1 MVKVTKRFS
10 GFICLS
16 SLWALSLSA
25 VSVSYA
31 NEFYTIIGPDGRPM
45 VLQRKAETRPAAK
58 KEVAPV
64 QKMQAQSATS
74 SALNPAPQKAQLPV
88 SEPASSPAVAV
99 APAVSTVPV
108 IKAQPAGAV
117 KLTESILQK
126 KTDTPVVE
134 EPTVTSVVSATTK
147 PVPSTRSPTVTSAI
161 RQTESREVLNTVQAD
176 QPAHSSS
183 SGFTEME
190 GEQYV
195 NNEYLEHSEF
205 NLEGKKR
212 FYMMPEGVVDSKLG
226 GGATRVQVVEREKG
240 VGQSVLDRLFKKRQ
254 PESVKPMVL
263 SSTYYRIAQADAIS
277 SLGQSCFNNKKIK
290 HAKTLAAQK
299 EVNLWP
305 RAPLTDE
312 FDYEV
317 VKLEGDLRHLQVN
330 SYAAKT
336 RQPTFYWPFAVF
348 LDAQGCVIEGAG
360 GYKSQDTQ
368 STLLQHEQVEG
379 VIQLPAQTR
388 YLLLTPLASAIDME
402 NRQLSN
408 QGQLK
413 IIALD
418 Q

>member
-1 MVKVTKRFS
+1 MVKVTKRLS
-10 GFICLS
+10 GLICLS
-16 SLWALSLSA
+16 SLWALSLGSA
-25 VSVSYA
+25 SVSYA

-45 VLQRKAETRPAAK
+45 VVQRKAETRPAAK
-58 KEVAPV
+58 KEAVPV
-64 QKMQAQSATS
+64 NKTQAQSRAS
-74 SALNPAPQKAQLPV
+74 SALNPAQPQAQIPV
-88 SEPASSPAVAV
+88 SEPVRAPAVAV
-99 APAVSTVPV
+99 VPTVSTVPT
-108 IKAQPAGAV
+108 QPVTTV
-117 KLTESILQK
+117 KLTESIPQK
-126 KTDTPVVE
+126 TPDTAVVEQPVVT
-134 EPTVTSVVSATTK
+134 PVVSATTK
-147 PVPSTRSPTVTSAI
+147 PVSASSSPTITSVI
-161 RQTESREVLNTVQAD
+161 PQTESQKVLKTVQAD
-176 QPAHSSS
+176 QADRTSS

-263 SSTYYRIAQADAIS
+263 SLTYYRIAQADAIS

-299 EVNLWP
+299 DVNLWP

-330 SYAAKT
+330 SYASKT

>member
-1 MVKVTKRFS
+1 MVKVTKRLS
-10 GFICLS
+10 GLICLS
-16 SLWALSLSA
+16 SLWALSLGSA
-25 VSVSYA
+25 SVSYA
-31 NEFYTIIGPDGRPM
+31 NGFYTIIGPDGRPM
-45 VLQRKAETRPAAK
+45 VVQRKAETRPAAK
-58 KEVAPV
+58 KEAVPV
-64 QKMQAQSATS
+64 NKTQAQSRAS
-74 SALNPAPQKAQLPV
+74 SALNPAQPQAQIPV
-88 SEPASSPAVAV
+88 SEPVRAPAVAAV
-99 APAVSTVPV
+99 PAVSTVPT
-108 IKAQPAGAV
+108 QPVTTV
-117 KLTESILQK
+117 KLTESIPQK
-126 KTDTPVVE
+126 TPDTAVVEQPVVT
-134 EPTVTSVVSATTK
+134 PVVSATTK
-147 PVPSTRSPTVTSAI
+147 PVSASSSPTITSVI
-161 RQTESREVLNTVQAD
+161 PQTESQKVLKTVQAD
-176 QPAHSSS
+176 QADRTSS

-290 HAKTLAAQK
+290 HAKTLAVQK
-299 EVNLWP
+299 DVNLWP

-330 SYAAKT
+330 SYASKT

>member
-1 MVKVTKRFS
+1 MVKVTKRIS
-10 GFICLS
+10 GLICLS
-16 SLWALSLSA
+16 SLWALSLGSA
-25 VSVSYA
+25 SVSYA

-45 VLQRKAETRPAAK
+45 VVQRKAETRPAAK
-58 KEVAPV
+58 KEAVPAN
-64 QKMQAQSATS
+64 KTQAQSRAS
-74 SALNPAPQKAQLPV
+74 SALNPAPQQAQIPV
-88 SEPASSPAVAV
+88 SEPVRAPAVAAV
-99 APAVSTVPV
+99 PAVSTVPT
-108 IKAQPAGAV
+108 QPVTTV
-117 KLTESILQK
+117 KLTESIPQK
-126 KTDTPVVE
+126 TPDTAVVEQPVVT
-134 EPTVTSVVSATTK
+134 PVVSATTK
-147 PVPSTRSPTVTSAI
+147 AVPASSSPTITSVI
-161 RQTESREVLNTVQAD
+161 PQTESQEVLNAVQAD
-176 QPAHSSS
+176 QADRTSS

-299 EVNLWP
+299 DVNLWP

-330 SYAAKT
+330 SYASKT

>member
-1 MVKVTKRFS
+1 MVKVIKRLS
-10 GFICLS
+10 GLICQS
-16 SLWALSLSA
+16 SLWALSLGSA
-25 VSVSYA
+25 SVSYA

-45 VLQRKAETRPAAK
+45 VVQRKAETRPAAK
-58 KEVAPV
+58 KEAVPV
-64 QKMQAQSATS
+64 NKTQAQSRAS
-74 SALNPAPQKAQLPV
+74 SALNPAQPQAQIPV
-88 SEPASSPAVAV
+88 SEPVRAPAVAV
-99 APAVSTVPV
+99 VPTVSTVSV
-108 IKAQPAGAV
+108 IPAQPVTTV
-117 KLTESILQK
+117 KLTESIPQK
-126 KTDTPVVE
+126 TPDTAVVEQPVVT
-134 EPTVTSVVSATTK
+134 PVVSATTK
-147 PVPSTRSPTVTSAI
+147 AVPASSSPTITSVI
-161 RQTESREVLNTVQAD
+161 PQTESQKVLKTVQAD
-176 QPAHSSS
+176 QPDRTSS

-195 NNEYLEHSEF
+195 NNEYLEHGEF

-290 HAKTLAAQK
+290 HAKTLAVQK
-299 EVNLWP
+299 DVNLWP

-330 SYAAKT
+330 SYASKT

>member
-1 MVKVTKRFS
+1 MVKVTKRLS
-10 GFICLS
+10 GLICLS
-16 SLWALSLSA
+16 SLWALSLGSA
-25 VSVSYA
+25 SVSYA

-45 VLQRKAETRPAAK
+45 VVQRKAETRPAAK
-58 KEVAPV
+58 KEAVPV
-64 QKMQAQSATS
+64 NKTQAQSRAS
-74 SALNPAPQKAQLPV
+74 SALNPAQPQAQIPV
-88 SEPASSPAVAV
+88 SEPVRAPAVAV
-99 APAVSTVPV
+99 VPTVSTVPT
-108 IKAQPAGAV
+108 QPVTTV
-117 KLTESILQK
+117 KLTESIPQK
-126 KTDTPVVE
+126 TPDTAVVEQPVVT
-134 EPTVTSVVSATTK
+134 PVVSATTK
-147 PVPSTRSPTVTSAI
+147 PVSASSSPTITSVI
-161 RQTESREVLNTVQAD
+161 PQTESQEVLNAVQAD
-176 QPAHSSS
+176 QADRTSS

-299 EVNLWP
+299 DVNLWP

-330 SYAAKT
+330 SYASKT

>member
-1 MVKVTKRFS
+1 M
-10 GFICLS
+10 
-16 SLWALSLSA
+16 
-25 VSVSYA
+25 
-31 NEFYTIIGPDGRPM
+31 N
-45 VLQRKAETRPAAK
+45 PAQ
-58 KEVAPV
+58 P
-64 QKMQAQSATS
+64 QAQI
-74 SALNPAPQKAQLPV
+74 PV
-88 SEPASSPAVAV
+88 SEPVRAPAVAV
-99 APAVSTVPV
+99 VPTVSTVPT
-108 IKAQPAGAV
+108 QPVTTV
-117 KLTESILQK
+117 KLTESIPQK
-126 KTDTPVVE
+126 TPDTAVVEQPVVT
-134 EPTVTSVVSATTK
+134 PVVSATTK
-147 PVPSTRSPTVTSAI
+147 PVSASSSPTITSVI
-161 RQTESREVLNTVQAD
+161 PQTESQEVLKTVQAD
-176 QPAHSSS
+176 QPDRTSS

-205 NLEGKKR
+205 NLKGKKR

-299 EVNLWP
+299 DVNLWP

-330 SYAAKT
+330 SYASKT

>member
-1 MVKVTKRFS
+1 MVKVTKRLS
-10 GFICLS
+10 GLICLS
-16 SLWALSLSA
+16 SLWALSLGSA
-25 VSVSYA
+25 SVSYA

-45 VLQRKAETRPAAK
+45 VVQRKAETRPAAK
-58 KEVAPV
+58 KEAVPV
-64 QKMQAQSATS
+64 NKTQAQSRAS
-74 SALNPAPQKAQLPV
+74 SALNPAQPQAQIPV
-88 SEPASSPAVAV
+88 SEPVRAPAVAV
-99 APAVSTVPV
+99 VPTVSTVPT
-108 IKAQPAGAV
+108 QPVTTV
-117 KLTESILQK
+117 KLTESIPQK
-126 KTDTPVVE
+126 TPDTAVVEQPVVT
-134 EPTVTSVVSATTK
+134 PVVSATTK
-147 PVPSTRSPTVTSAI
+147 PVSASSSPTITFVI
-161 RQTESREVLNTVQAD
+161 PQTESQKVLKTVQAD
-176 QPAHSSS
+176 QPDRTSS

-290 HAKTLAAQK
+290 HAKTLAVQK
-299 EVNLWP
+299 DVNLWP

-330 SYAAKT
+330 SYASKT

>member
-1 MVKVTKRFS
+1 MVKVTKRLS
-10 GFICLS
+10 GLICLS
-16 SLWALSLSA
+16 SLWALSLGSA
-25 VSVSYA
+25 SVSYA

-45 VLQRKAETRPAAK
+45 VVQRKAETRPAAK
-58 KEVAPV
+58 KEAVPV
-64 QKMQAQSATS
+64 NKTQAQSRAS
-74 SALNPAPQKAQLPV
+74 SALNPAQPQAQIPV
-88 SEPASSPAVAV
+88 SEPVRAPAVAV
-99 APAVSTVPV
+99 VPTVSTVPT
-108 IKAQPAGAV
+108 QPVTTV
-117 KLTESILQK
+117 KLTESIPQK
-126 KTDTPVVE
+126 TPDTAVVEQPVVT
-134 EPTVTSVVSATTK
+134 PVVSATTK
-147 PVPSTRSPTVTSAI
+147 PVSTSSSPTITSVI
-161 RQTESREVLNTVQAD
+161 PQTESQKVLKTVQAD
-176 QPAHSSS
+176 QPDRTSS

-290 HAKTLAAQK
+290 HAKTLAVQK
-299 EVNLWP
+299 DVNLWP

-330 SYAAKT
+330 SYASKT

>member
-1 MVKVTKRFS
+1 MVKVTKRLS
-10 GFICLS
+10 GLICLS
-16 SLWALSLSA
+16 SLWALSLGSA
-25 VSVSYA
+25 SVSYA

-45 VLQRKAETRPAAK
+45 VVQRKAETRPAAK
-58 KEVAPV
+58 KEAVPV
-64 QKMQAQSATS
+64 NKTQAQSRAS
-74 SALNPAPQKAQLPV
+74 SALNPAQPQAKIPV
-88 SEPASSPAVAV
+88 SEPVRAPAVAV
-99 APAVSTVPV
+99 VPTVSTVPT
-108 IKAQPAGAV
+108 QPVTTV
-117 KLTESILQK
+117 KLTESIPQK
-126 KTDTPVVE
+126 TPDTAVVEQPVVT
-134 EPTVTSVVSATTK
+134 PVVSATTK
-147 PVPSTRSPTVTSAI
+147 AVSASSSPTITSVI
-161 RQTESREVLNTVQAD
+161 PQTESQKVLKTVQAD
-176 QPAHSSS
+176 QPDRTSS

-290 HAKTLAAQK
+290 HAKTLAVQK
-299 EVNLWP
+299 DVNLWP

-330 SYAAKT
+330 SYASKT

>member
-1 MVKVTKRFS
+1 MVKVTKRLS
-10 GFICLS
+10 GLICLS
-16 SLWALSLSA
+16 SLWALSLGST
-25 VSVSYA
+25 SVSYA

-45 VLQRKAETRPAAK
+45 VVQRKAETRPAAK
-58 KEVAPV
+58 KEAVPV
-64 QKMQAQSATS
+64 NKTQAQSRAS
-74 SALNPAPQKAQLPV
+74 SALNPAQPQAQIPV
-88 SEPASSPAVAV
+88 SEPVRAPAVAV
-99 APAVSTVPV
+99 VPTVSTVPT
-108 IKAQPAGAV
+108 QPVTTV
-117 KLTESILQK
+117 KLTESIPQK
-126 KTDTPVVE
+126 TPDTAVVEQPVVT
-134 EPTVTSVVSATTK
+134 PVVSATTK
-147 PVPSTRSPTVTSAI
+147 PVSASSSPTITSVI
-161 RQTESREVLNTVQAD
+161 PQTKSQKVLKTVQAD
-176 QPAHSSS
+176 QPDRTSS

-290 HAKTLAAQK
+290 HAKTLAVQK
-299 EVNLWP
+299 DVNLWP

-330 SYAAKT
+330 SYASKT

>member
-1 MVKVTKRFS
+1 MVKVTKRLS
-10 GFICLS
+10 GLICLS
-16 SLWALSLSA
+16 SLWALSLGSA
-25 VSVSYA
+25 SVSYA

-45 VLQRKAETRPAAK
+45 VVQRKAETRPAAK
-58 KEVAPV
+58 KEAVPAN
-64 QKMQAQSATS
+64 KTQAQSRAS
-74 SALNPAPQKAQLPV
+74 SALNPAPQQAQIPV
-88 SEPASSPAVAV
+88 SEPVRAPAVAV
-99 APAVSTVPV
+99 VPTVSTVPT
-108 IKAQPAGAV
+108 QPVTTV
-117 KLTESILQK
+117 KLTESIPQK
-126 KTDTPVVE
+126 TPDTAVVEQPVVT
-134 EPTVTSVVSATTK
+134 PVVSATTK
-147 PVPSTRSPTVTSAI
+147 AVPASSSPTITSVI
-161 RQTESREVLNTVQAD
+161 PQTESQEVLNAVQAD
-176 QPAHSSS
+176 QADRTSS

-299 EVNLWP
+299 DVNLWP

-330 SYAAKT
+330 SYASKT

>member
-1 MVKVTKRFS
+1 MVKVTKRLS
-10 GFICLS
+10 GLICLS
-16 SLWALSLSA
+16 SLWALSLGSA
-25 VSVSYA
+25 SVSYA

-45 VLQRKAETRPAAK
+45 VVQRKAETRPAAK
-58 KEVAPV
+58 KEAVPV
-64 QKMQAQSATS
+64 NKTQAQSRAS
-74 SALNPAPQKAQLPV
+74 SALNPAQPQAQIPV
-88 SEPASSPAVAV
+88 SEPVRAPAVAV
-99 APAVSTVPV
+99 VPTVSTVPT
-108 IKAQPAGAV
+108 QPVTTV
-117 KLTESILQK
+117 KLTESIPQK
-126 KTDTPVVE
+126 TPDTAVVEQPVVT
-134 EPTVTSVVSATTK
+134 PVVSATTK
-147 PVPSTRSPTVTSAI
+147 PVSASSSPTITSVI
-161 RQTESREVLNTVQAD
+161 PQTESQEVLKTVQAD
-176 QPAHSSS
+176 QADRTSS

-212 FYMMPEGVVDSKLG
+212 FYVMPEGVVDSKLG

-299 EVNLWP
+299 DVNLWP

-330 SYAAKT
+330 SYASKT

>member
-1 MVKVTKRFS
+1 
-10 GFICLS
+10 
-16 SLWALSLSA
+16 
-25 VSVSYA
+25 
-31 NEFYTIIGPDGRPM
+31 
-45 VLQRKAETRPAAK
+45 
-58 KEVAPV
+58 
-64 QKMQAQSATS
+64 
-74 SALNPAPQKAQLPV
+74 
-88 SEPASSPAVAV
+88 
-99 APAVSTVPV
+99 
-108 IKAQPAGAV
+108 
-117 KLTESILQK
+117 
-126 KTDTPVVE
+126 
-134 EPTVTSVVSATTK
+134 
-147 PVPSTRSPTVTSAI
+147 
-161 RQTESREVLNTVQAD
+161 
-176 QPAHSSS
+176 
-183 SGFTEME
+183 
-190 GEQYV
+190 
-195 NNEYLEHSEF
+195 
-205 NLEGKKR
+205 
-212 FYMMPEGVVDSKLG
+212 
-226 GGATRVQVVEREKG
+226 VVEREKG

-299 EVNLWP
+299 DVNLWP

-330 SYAAKT
+330 SYASKT

>member
-1 MVKVTKRFS
+1 MVKVTKRLS
-10 GFICLS
+10 GLICLS
-16 SLWALSLSA
+16 SLWALSLGSA
-25 VSVSYA
+25 SVSYA

-45 VLQRKAETRPAAK
+45 VVQRKAETRPAAK
-58 KEVAPV
+58 KEAVPV
-64 QKMQAQSATS
+64 NKTQAQSRAS
-74 SALNPAPQKAQLPV
+74 SALNPAQPQAQIPV
-88 SEPASSPAVAV
+88 SEPVRAPAVAIV
-99 APAVSTVPV
+99 PTVSTVPT
-108 IKAQPAGAV
+108 QPVTTV
-117 KLTESILQK
+117 KLTESIPQK
-126 KTDTPVVE
+126 TPDTAVVEQPVVT
-134 EPTVTSVVSATTK
+134 PVVSATTK
-147 PVPSTRSPTVTSAI
+147 PVSASSSPTITSVI
-161 RQTESREVLNTVQAD
+161 PQTESQKVLKTVQAD
-176 QPAHSSS
+176 QPDRTSS

-290 HAKTLAAQK
+290 HAKTLAVQK
-299 EVNLWP
+299 DVNLWP

-330 SYAAKT
+330 SYASKT

>member
-1 MVKVTKRFS
+1 MVKVTKRLS
-10 GFICLS
+10 GLICLS
-16 SLWALSLSA
+16 SLWALSLGSA
-25 VSVSYA
+25 SVSYA

-45 VLQRKAETRPAAK
+45 VVQRKAETRPAAK
-58 KEVAPV
+58 KEAVPV
-64 QKMQAQSATS
+64 NKTQAQSRAS
-74 SALNPAPQKAQLPV
+74 SALNPAQPQAQIPV
-88 SEPASSPAVAV
+88 SEPVRAPAVAV
-99 APAVSTVPV
+99 VPTVSTVPT
-108 IKAQPAGAV
+108 QPVTTV
-117 KLTESILQK
+117 KLTESIPQK
-126 KTDTPVVE
+126 TPDTAVVEQPVVT
-134 EPTVTSVVSATTK
+134 PVVSATTK
-147 PVPSTRSPTVTSAI
+147 PVSASSSPTITSVI
-161 RQTESREVLNTVQAD
+161 PQTESQKVLKTVQAD
-176 QPAHSSS
+176 QPDRTSS

-290 HAKTLAAQK
+290 HAKTLAVQK
-299 EVNLWP
+299 DVNLWP

-330 SYAAKT
+330 SYASKT

-379 VIQLPAQTR
+379 VIQLPAQTH

>member
-1 MVKVTKRFS
+1 MVKVTKRLS
-10 GFICLS
+10 GLICLS
-16 SLWALSLSA
+16 SLWALSLGSA
-25 VSVSYA
+25 SVSYA

-45 VLQRKAETRPAAK
+45 VVQRKAETRPAAK
-58 KEVAPV
+58 KEAVPAN
-64 QKMQAQSATS
+64 KTQAQSRAS
-74 SALNPAPQKAQLPV
+74 SALNPAPQQAQIPV
-88 SEPASSPAVAV
+88 SEPVRAPAVAAV
-99 APAVSTVPV
+99 PAVSTVPT
-108 IKAQPAGAV
+108 QPVTTV
-117 KLTESILQK
+117 KLTESIPQK
-126 KTDTPVVE
+126 TPDTAVVEQPVVT
-134 EPTVTSVVSATTK
+134 PVVSATTK
-147 PVPSTRSPTVTSAI
+147 AVPASSSPTITSVI
-161 RQTESREVLNTVQAD
+161 PQTESQEVLNAVHADQAD
-176 QPAHSSS
+176 RTSS

-299 EVNLWP
+299 DVNLWP

-330 SYAAKT
+330 SYASKT

>member
-1 MVKVTKRFS
+1 MVKVTKRLS
-10 GFICLS
+10 GLICLS
-16 SLWALSLSA
+16 SLWALSLGSA
-25 VSVSYA
+25 SVSYA

-45 VLQRKAETRPAAK
+45 VVQRKAETRPAAK
-58 KEVAPV
+58 KEAVPV
-64 QKMQAQSATS
+64 NKTQAQSRAS
-74 SALNPAPQKAQLPV
+74 SALNPAQPQAQIPV
-88 SEPASSPAVAV
+88 SEPVRAPAVAV
-99 APAVSTVPV
+99 VPTVSTVPT
-108 IKAQPAGAV
+108 QPVPTV
-117 KLTESILQK
+117 KLTESIPQK
-126 KTDTPVVE
+126 TPDTAVVEQPVVTPVVL
-134 EPTVTSVVSATTK
+134 ATTK
-147 PVPSTRSPTVTSAI
+147 PVSASSSPTITSVI
-161 RQTESREVLNTVQAD
+161 PQTESQKVLKTVQAD
-176 QPAHSSS
+176 QPDRTSS

-290 HAKTLAAQK
+290 HAKTLAVQK
-299 EVNLWP
+299 DVNLWP

-330 SYAAKT
+330 SYASKT

>member
-1 MVKVTKRFS
+1 MVKVTKRLS
-10 GFICLS
+10 GLICLS
-16 SLWALSLSA
+16 SLWALSLGSA
-25 VSVSYA
+25 SVSYA

-45 VLQRKAETRPAAK
+45 VVQRKAETRPAAK
-58 KEVAPV
+58 KEAVPV
-64 QKMQAQSATS
+64 NKTQAQSRAS
-74 SALNPAPQKAQLPV
+74 SALNPAQPQAQIPV
-88 SEPASSPAVAV
+88 SEPVRAPAVAIV
-99 APAVSTVPV
+99 PTVSTVPT
-108 IKAQPAGAV
+108 QPLTTV
-117 KLTESILQK
+117 KLTESIPQK
-126 KTDTPVVE
+126 TPDTAVVEQPVVT
-134 EPTVTSVVSATTK
+134 PVVSATTK
-147 PVPSTRSPTVTSAI
+147 PVSASSSPTITSVI
-161 RQTESREVLNTVQAD
+161 PQTESQKVLKTVQAD
-176 QPAHSSS
+176 QPDRTSS

-290 HAKTLAAQK
+290 HAKTLAVQK
-299 EVNLWP
+299 DVNLWP

-330 SYAAKT
+330 SYASKT

>member
-1 MVKVTKRFS
+1 MVKVTKRLS
-10 GFICLS
+10 GLICLS
-16 SLWALSLSA
+16 SLWALSLGSA
-25 VSVSYA
+25 SVSYA

-45 VLQRKAETRPAAK
+45 VVQRKAETRPAAK
-58 KEVAPV
+58 KEAVPAN
-64 QKMQAQSATS
+64 KTQAQSRAS
-74 SALNPAPQKAQLPV
+74 SALNPAPQQAQIPV
-88 SEPASSPAVAV
+88 SEPVRAPAVAAV
-99 APAVSTVPV
+99 PAVSTVPT
-108 IKAQPAGAV
+108 QPVTTV
-117 KLTESILQK
+117 KLTESIPQK
-126 KTDTPVVE
+126 TPDTAVVEQPVVT
-134 EPTVTSVVSATTK
+134 PVVSATTK
-147 PVPSTRSPTVTSAI
+147 AVPASSSPTITSVI
-161 RQTESREVLNTVQAD
+161 PQTESQKVLNAVQAD
-176 QPAHSSS
+176 QADRTSS

-299 EVNLWP
+299 DVNLWP

-330 SYAAKT
+330 SYASKT

>member
-1 MVKVTKRFS
+1 MVKVTKRLS
-10 GFICLS
+10 GLICLS
-16 SLWALSLSA
+16 SLWVLSLGSA
-25 VSVSYA
+25 SVSYA

-45 VLQRKAETRPAAK
+45 VVQRKAETRPAAK
-58 KEVAPV
+58 KEAVPV
-64 QKMQAQSATS
+64 NKTQAQSRAS
-74 SALNPAPQKAQLPV
+74 SALNPAQPQAQIPV
-88 SEPASSPAVAV
+88 SEPVRAPAVAV
-99 APAVSTVPV
+99 VPTVSTVPT
-108 IKAQPAGAV
+108 QPVTTV
-117 KLTESILQK
+117 KLTESIPQK
-126 KTDTPVVE
+126 TPDTAVVEQPVVT
-134 EPTVTSVVSATTK
+134 PVVSATTK
-147 PVPSTRSPTVTSAI
+147 PVSASSSPTITSVI
-161 RQTESREVLNTVQAD
+161 PQTESQKVLKTVQAD
-176 QPAHSSS
+176 QPDRTSS

-290 HAKTLAAQK
+290 HAKTLAVQK
-299 EVNLWP
+299 DVNLWP

-330 SYAAKT
+330 SYASKT

>member
-1 MVKVTKRFS
+1 MVKVTKRLS
-10 GFICLS
+10 GLICLS
-16 SLWALSLSA
+16 SLWALSLGSA
-25 VSVSYA
+25 SVSYA

-45 VLQRKAETRPAAK
+45 VVQRKAETRPAAK
-58 KEVAPV
+58 KEAVPV
-64 QKMQAQSATS
+64 NKTQAQSRAS
-74 SALNPAPQKAQLPV
+74 SALNPAQPQAQIPV
-88 SEPASSPAVAV
+88 SEPVRAPAVAV
-99 APAVSTVPV
+99 VPTVSTVPT
-108 IKAQPAGAV
+108 QPVTTV
-117 KLTESILQK
+117 KLTESIPQK
-126 KTDTPVVE
+126 TPDTAVVEQPVVT
-134 EPTVTSVVSATTK
+134 PVVSATTK
-147 PVPSTRSPTVTSAI
+147 PVSASSSPTITSVI
-161 RQTESREVLNTVQAD
+161 PQTESQEVLKTVQAD
-176 QPAHSSS
+176 QPDRTSS

-290 HAKTLAAQK
+290 HAKTLAVQK
-299 EVNLWP
+299 DVNLWP

-330 SYAAKT
+330 SYASKT

>member
-1 MVKVTKRFS
+1 MVKVTKRLS
-10 GFICLS
+10 GLICLS
-16 SLWALSLSA
+16 SLWALSLGSA
-25 VSVSYA
+25 SVSYA

-45 VLQRKAETRPAAK
+45 VVQRKAETRPAAK
-58 KEVAPV
+58 KEAVPV
-64 QKMQAQSATS
+64 NKTQAQSRAS
-74 SALNPAPQKAQLPV
+74 SALNPAQPQAQIPV
-88 SEPASSPAVAV
+88 SEPVRAPAVAV
-99 APAVSTVPV
+99 VPTVSTVPT
-108 IKAQPAGAV
+108 QPVTTV
-117 KLTESILQK
+117 KLTESIPQK
-126 KTDTPVVE
+126 TPDTAVVEQPVVT
-134 EPTVTSVVSATTK
+134 PVVSATTK
-147 PVPSTRSPTVTSAI
+147 PVSASSSPTITSVI
-161 RQTESREVLNTVQAD
+161 PQTESQKVLKTVQAD
-176 QPAHSSS
+176 QPDRTSSP
-183 SGFTEME
+183 GFTEME

-290 HAKTLAAQK
+290 HAKTLAVQK
-299 EVNLWP
+299 DVNLWP

-330 SYAAKT
+330 SYASKT

>member
-1 MVKVTKRFS
+1 MVKVTKRLS
-10 GFICLS
+10 GLICLS
-16 SLWALSLSA
+16 SLWALSLGSA
-25 VSVSYA
+25 SVSYA

-45 VLQRKAETRPAAK
+45 VVQRKAETRPAAK
-58 KEVAPV
+58 KEAVPV
-64 QKMQAQSATS
+64 NKTQAQSRAS
-74 SALNPAPQKAQLPV
+74 SALNPAQPQAQIPV
-88 SEPASSPAVAV
+88 SEPVRAPAVAV
-99 APAVSTVPV
+99 VPTVSTVPT
-108 IKAQPAGAV
+108 QPVTTV
-117 KLTESILQK
+117 KLTESIPQK
-126 KTDTPVVE
+126 TPDTAVVEQPVVT
-134 EPTVTSVVSATTK
+134 PVVSATTK
-147 PVPSTRSPTVTSAI
+147 PVSASSSPTITSVI
-161 RQTESREVLNTVQAD
+161 PQTESQKVLKTVQAD
-176 QPAHSSS
+176 QPDRTSS

-299 EVNLWP
+299 DVNLWP

-330 SYAAKT
+330 SYASKT

>member
-1 MVKVTKRFS
+1 MVKVTKRLS
-10 GFICLS
+10 GLICLS
-16 SLWALSLSA
+16 SLWALSLGSA
-25 VSVSYA
+25 SVSYA

-45 VLQRKAETRPAAK
+45 VVQRKAETRPAAK
-58 KEVAPV
+58 KEAVPV
-64 QKMQAQSATS
+64 NKTQAQSRAS
-74 SALNPAPQKAQLPV
+74 SALNPAQPQAQIPV
-88 SEPASSPAVAV
+88 SEPVRAPAVAV
-99 APAVSTVPV
+99 VPTVSTVPT
-108 IKAQPAGAV
+108 QPVTTV
-117 KLTESILQK
+117 KLTESIPQK
-126 KTDTPVVE
+126 TPDTAVVEQPVVT
-134 EPTVTSVVSATTK
+134 PVVSATTK
-147 PVPSTRSPTVTSAI
+147 AVPASSSPTITSVI
-161 RQTESREVLNTVQAD
+161 PQTESQEVLKTVQAD
-176 QPAHSSS
+176 QPDRTSS

-290 HAKTLAAQK
+290 HAKTLAVQK
-299 EVNLWP
+299 DVNLWP

-330 SYAAKT
+330 SYASKT

>member
-1 MVKVTKRFS
+1 MVKVTKRLS
-10 GFICLS
+10 GLICLS
-16 SLWALSLSA
+16 SLWALSLGSA
-25 VSVSYA
+25 SVSYA

-45 VLQRKAETRPAAK
+45 VVQRKAETRPAAK
-58 KEVAPV
+58 KEAVPV
-64 QKMQAQSATS
+64 NKTQPQSRAS
-74 SALNPAPQKAQLPV
+74 SALNPAQPQVQIPV
-88 SEPASSPAVAV
+88 SEPVRAPAVAV
-99 APAVSTVPV
+99 VPTVSTVPT
-108 IKAQPAGAV
+108 QPVTTV
-117 KLTESILQK
+117 KLTESIPQK
-126 KTDTPVVE
+126 TPDTAVVEQPVVT
-134 EPTVTSVVSATTK
+134 PVVSATTK
-147 PVPSTRSPTVTSAI
+147 PVSASSSPTITSVI
-161 RQTESREVLNTVQAD
+161 PQTESQKVLKTVQAD
-176 QPAHSSS
+176 QPDRTSS

-290 HAKTLAAQK
+290 HAKTLAVQK
-299 EVNLWP
+299 DVNLWP

-330 SYAAKT
+330 SYASKT

>member
-1 MVKVTKRFS
+1 MVKVTKRLS
-10 GFICLS
+10 GLICLS
-16 SLWALSLSA
+16 SLWALSLGSA
-25 VSVSYA
+25 SVSYA

-45 VLQRKAETRPAAK
+45 VVQRKAETRPAAK
-58 KEVAPV
+58 KEAVPV
-64 QKMQAQSATS
+64 NKTQAQSRAS
-74 SALNPAPQKAQLPV
+74 SALNPAQPQAQIPV
-88 SEPASSPAVAV
+88 SEPVRAPAVAV
-99 APAVSTVPV
+99 VPTVSTVPT
-108 IKAQPAGAV
+108 QPVTTV
-117 KLTESILQK
+117 KLTESIPQK
-126 KTDTPVVE
+126 TPDTAVVEQPVVT
-134 EPTVTSVVSATTK
+134 PVVSATTK
-147 PVPSTRSPTVTSAI
+147 PVSASSSPTITSVI
-161 RQTESREVLNTVQAD
+161 PQTESQKVLKTVQAD
-176 QPAHSSS
+176 QPDRTSS

-277 SLGQSCFNNKKIK
+277 SLGQSCFKNKKIK
-290 HAKTLAAQK
+290 HAKTLAVQK
-299 EVNLWP
+299 DVNLWP

-330 SYAAKT
+330 SYASKT

>member
-1 MVKVTKRFS
+1 MVKVTKRLS
-10 GFICLS
+10 GLICLS
-16 SLWALSLSA
+16 SLWALSLGSA
-25 VSVSYA
+25 SVSYA

-45 VLQRKAETRPAAK
+45 VVQRKAETRPAAK
-58 KEVAPV
+58 KEAVTV
-64 QKMQAQSATS
+64 NKTQAQSRAS
-74 SALNPAPQKAQLPV
+74 SALNPAQPQAQIPV
-88 SEPASSPAVAV
+88 SEPVRAPAVAV
-99 APAVSTVPV
+99 VPTVSTVPT
-108 IKAQPAGAV
+108 QPVTTV
-117 KLTESILQK
+117 KLTESIPQK
-126 KTDTPVVE
+126 TPDTAVVEQPVVT
-134 EPTVTSVVSATTK
+134 PVVSATTK
-147 PVPSTRSPTVTSAI
+147 PVSASSSPTITSVI
-161 RQTESREVLNTVQAD
+161 PQTESQKVLKTVQAD
-176 QPAHSSS
+176 QPDRTSS

-290 HAKTLAAQK
+290 HAKTLAVQK
-299 EVNLWP
+299 DVNLWP

-330 SYAAKT
+330 SYASKT

>member
-1 MVKVTKRFS
+1 MVKVTKRLS
-10 GFICLS
+10 GLICLS
-16 SLWALSLSA
+16 SLWALSLGSA
-25 VSVSYA
+25 SVSYA

-45 VLQRKAETRPAAK
+45 VVQRKAETRPAAK
-58 KEVAPV
+58 KEAVPV
-64 QKMQAQSATS
+64 NKTQAQSRAS
-74 SALNPAPQKAQLPV
+74 SALNPAQPQAQIPV
-88 SEPASSPAVAV
+88 SEPVRAPAVAV
-99 APAVSTVPV
+99 VPTVSTVPT
-108 IKAQPAGAV
+108 QPVTTV
-117 KLTESILQK
+117 KLTESIPQK
-126 KTDTPVVE
+126 TPDTAVVEQPVVT
-134 EPTVTSVVSATTK
+134 PVVSATTK
-147 PVPSTRSPTVTSAI
+147 PVSASSSPTITSVI
-161 RQTESREVLNTVQAD
+161 PQTESQKVLKTVQAD
-176 QPAHSSS
+176 QPDRTSS

-290 HAKTLAAQK
+290 HAKTLVAQK
-299 EVNLWP
+299 DINLWP

-330 SYAAKT
+330 SYASKT

>member
-1 MVKVTKRFS
+1 MVKVTKRLS
-10 GFICLS
+10 GLICLS
-16 SLWALSLSA
+16 SLWALSLGSA
-25 VSVSYA
+25 SVSYA

-45 VLQRKAETRPAAK
+45 VVQRKAETRPAAK
-58 KEVAPV
+58 KEAVPV
-64 QKMQAQSATS
+64 NKTQAQSRAS
-74 SALNPAPQKAQLPV
+74 SALNPAQPQAQIPV
-88 SEPASSPAVAV
+88 SEPVRAPAVAV
-99 APAVSTVPV
+99 VPTVSTVSV
-108 IKAQPAGAV
+108 IPAQPVTTV
-117 KLTESILQK
+117 KLTESIPQK
-126 KTDTPVVE
+126 TPDTAVVEQPVVT
-134 EPTVTSVVSATTK
+134 PVVSATTK
-147 PVPSTRSPTVTSAI
+147 AVPASSSPTITSVI
-161 RQTESREVLNTVQAD
+161 PQTESQKVLKTVQAD
-176 QPAHSSS
+176 QPDRTSS

-290 HAKTLAAQK
+290 HAKTLAVQK
-299 EVNLWP
+299 DVNLWP

-330 SYAAKT
+330 SYASKT

>member
-1 MVKVTKRFS
+1 M
-10 GFICLS
+10 ICLS
-16 SLWALSLSA
+16 SLWALSLGSA
-25 VSVSYA
+25 SVSYA

-45 VLQRKAETRPAAK
+45 VVQRKAETRPAAK
-58 KEVAPV
+58 KEAVPV
-64 QKMQAQSATS
+64 NKTQAQSRAS
-74 SALNPAPQKAQLPV
+74 SALNPAQPQAKIPV
-88 SEPASSPAVAV
+88 SEPVRAPAVAV
-99 APAVSTVPV
+99 VPTVSTVPT
-108 IKAQPAGAV
+108 QPVTTV
-117 KLTESILQK
+117 KLTESIPQK
-126 KTDTPVVE
+126 TPDTAVVEQPVVT
-134 EPTVTSVVSATTK
+134 PVVSATTK
-147 PVPSTRSPTVTSAI
+147 AVSASSSPTITSVI
-161 RQTESREVLNTVQAD
+161 PQTESQKVLKTVQAD
-176 QPAHSSS
+176 QPDRTSS

-290 HAKTLAAQK
+290 HAKTLAVQK
-299 EVNLWP
+299 DVNLWP

-330 SYAAKT
+330 SYASKT

>member
-1 MVKVTKRFS
+1 MVKVTKRLS
-10 GFICLS
+10 GLICLS
-16 SLWALSLSA
+16 SLWALSLGSA
-25 VSVSYA
+25 SVSYA

-45 VLQRKAETRPAAK
+45 VVQRKAETRPAAK
-58 KEVAPV
+58 KEAVPAN
-64 QKMQAQSATS
+64 KTQAQRRAS
-74 SALNPAPQKAQLPV
+74 SALNPAPQQAQIPV
-88 SEPASSPAVAV
+88 SEPVRAPAVAAV
-99 APAVSTVPV
+99 PAVSTVPT
-108 IKAQPAGAV
+108 QPVTTV
-117 KLTESILQK
+117 KLTESIPQK
-126 KTDTPVVE
+126 TPDTAVVE
-134 EPTVTSVVSATTK
+134 QPTVTSVVSATTK
-147 PVPSTRSPTVTSAI
+147 AVPASSSPTIISVI
-161 RQTESREVLNTVQAD
+161 PQTESQEVLKTVQAD
-176 QPAHSSS
+176 QADRTSS

-195 NNEYLEHSEF
+195 NNEYLEHTEF

-299 EVNLWP
+299 DVNLWP

-330 SYAAKT
+330 SYASKT

>member
-1 MVKVTKRFS
+1 MVKVTKRLS
-10 GFICLS
+10 GLICLS
-16 SLWALSLSA
+16 SLWALSLGSA
-25 VSVSYA
+25 SVSYA

-45 VLQRKAETRPAAK
+45 VVQRKAETRPAAK
-58 KEVAPV
+58 KEAVPV
-64 QKMQAQSATS
+64 NKTQAQSRAS
-74 SALNPAPQKAQLPV
+74 SALNPAQPQAQIPV
-88 SEPASSPAVAV
+88 SEPVRAPAVAV
-99 APAVSTVPV
+99 VPTVSTVPT
-108 IKAQPAGAV
+108 QPVTTV
-117 KLTESILQK
+117 KLTESIPQK
-126 KTDTPVVE
+126 TPDTAVVEQPVVT
-134 EPTVTSVVSATTK
+134 PVVSATTK
-147 PVPSTRSPTVTSAI
+147 AVPASSSPTITSVI
-161 RQTESREVLNTVQAD
+161 PQTESQKVLKTVQAD
-176 QPAHSSS
+176 QPDRTSS

-205 NLEGKKR
+205 NLEAKKR

-290 HAKTLAAQK
+290 HAKTLAVQK
-299 EVNLWP
+299 DVNLWP

-330 SYAAKT
+330 SYASKT

>member
-1 MVKVTKRFS
+1 MVKVTKRLS
-10 GFICLS
+10 GLICLS
-16 SLWALSLSA
+16 SLWALSLGSA
-25 VSVSYA
+25 SVSYA

-45 VLQRKAETRPAAK
+45 VVQRKAETRPAAK
-58 KEVAPV
+58 KEAVPV
-64 QKMQAQSATS
+64 NKTQAQSRAS
-74 SALNPAPQKAQLPV
+74 SALNPAQPQAQIPV
-88 SEPASSPAVAV
+88 SEPVRAPAVAV
-99 APAVSTVPV
+99 VPTVSTVPT
-108 IKAQPAGAV
+108 QPVTTV
-117 KLTESILQK
+117 KLTESIPQK
-126 KTDTPVVE
+126 TPDTAVVEQPVVT
-134 EPTVTSVVSATTK
+134 PVVSATTK
-147 PVPSTRSPTVTSAI
+147 PVSASSSPTITSVI
-161 RQTESREVLNTVQAD
+161 PQTESQKVLKTVQAD
-176 QPAHSSS
+176 QPDRTSS

-212 FYMMPEGVVDSKLG
+212 FYMMPEGVFDSKLG

-290 HAKTLAAQK
+290 HAKTLAVQK
-299 EVNLWP
+299 DVNLWP

-330 SYAAKT
+330 SYASKT

>member
-1 MVKVTKRFS
+1 MVKVTKRLS
-10 GFICLS
+10 GLICLS
-16 SLWALSLSA
+16 SLWALSLGSA
-25 VSVSYA
+25 SVSYA

-45 VLQRKAETRPAAK
+45 VVQRKAETRPAAK
-58 KEVAPV
+58 KEAVPV
-64 QKMQAQSATS
+64 NKTQAQSRAS
-74 SALNPAPQKAQLPV
+74 SALNPAQPQAQIPV
-88 SEPASSPAVAV
+88 SEPVRAPAVAV
-99 APAVSTVPV
+99 VPTVSTVPT
-108 IKAQPAGAV
+108 QPVTTV
-117 KLTESILQK
+117 KLTESIPQK
-126 KTDTPVVE
+126 TPDTAVVEQPVVT
-134 EPTVTSVVSATTK
+134 PVVSATTK
-147 PVPSTRSPTVTSAI
+147 PVSASSSPTITSVI
-161 RQTESREVLNTVQAD
+161 PQTESQKVLKTVQAD
-176 QPAHSSS
+176 QPDRASS

-290 HAKTLAAQK
+290 HAKTLAVQK
-299 EVNLWP
+299 DVNLWP

-330 SYAAKT
+330 SYASKT

>member
-1 MVKVTKRFS
+1 MVKVTKRLS
-10 GFICLS
+10 GLICLS
-16 SLWALSLSA
+16 SLWALSLGSA
-25 VSVSYA
+25 SVSYA

-45 VLQRKAETRPAAK
+45 VVQRKAETRPAAK
-58 KEVAPV
+58 KEAVPV
-64 QKMQAQSATS
+64 NKTQAQSRAS
-74 SALNPAPQKAQLPV
+74 SALNPAQPQAQIPV
-88 SEPASSPAVAV
+88 SEPVRAPAVAV
-99 APAVSTVPV
+99 VPTVSTVPT
-108 IKAQPAGAV
+108 QPVTTV
-117 KLTESILQK
+117 KLTESIPQK
-126 KTDTPVVE
+126 TPDTAVVEQPVVT
-134 EPTVTSVVSATTK
+134 PVVSATTK
-147 PVPSTRSPTVTSAI
+147 PVSASSSPTITSVI
-161 RQTESREVLNTVQAD
+161 PQTESQEVLKTVQAD
-176 QPAHSSS
+176 QADRTSS

-290 HAKTLAAQK
+290 HAKTLAVQK
-299 EVNLWP
+299 DVNLWP

-330 SYAAKT
+330 SYASKT

>member
-1 MVKVTKRFS
+1 MVKVTKRLS
-10 GFICLS
+10 GLICLF
-16 SLWALSLSA
+16 SLWALSLGSA
-25 VSVSYA
+25 SVSYA

-45 VLQRKAETRPAAK
+45 VVQRKAETRPAAK
-58 KEVAPV
+58 KEAVPV
-64 QKMQAQSATS
+64 NKTQAQSRAS
-74 SALNPAPQKAQLPV
+74 SALNPAQPQAQIPV
-88 SEPASSPAVAV
+88 SEPVRAPAVAV
-99 APAVSTVPV
+99 VPTVSTVPT
-108 IKAQPAGAV
+108 QPVPTV
-117 KLTESILQK
+117 KLTESIPQK
-126 KTDTPVVE
+126 TPDTAVVEQPVVTPVVL
-134 EPTVTSVVSATTK
+134 ATTK
-147 PVPSTRSPTVTSAI
+147 PVSASSSPTITSVI
-161 RQTESREVLNTVQAD
+161 PQTESQKVLKTVQAD
-176 QPAHSSS
+176 QPDRTSS

-290 HAKTLAAQK
+290 HAKTLAVQK
-299 EVNLWP
+299 DVNLWP

-330 SYAAKT
+330 SYASKT

>member
-1 MVKVTKRFS
+1 MVKVTKRLS
-10 GFICLS
+10 GLICLS
-16 SLWALSLSA
+16 SLWALSLGLA
-25 VSVSYA
+25 SVSYA

-45 VLQRKAETRPAAK
+45 VVQRKAETRPAAK
-58 KEVAPV
+58 KEAVPAN
-64 QKMQAQSATS
+64 KTQAQSRAS
-74 SALNPAPQKAQLPV
+74 SALNPAPQQAQIPV
-88 SEPASSPAVAV
+88 SEPVRAPAVAAV
-99 APAVSTVPV
+99 PAVSTVPT
-108 IKAQPAGAV
+108 QPV
-117 KLTESILQK
+117 TTVNLTESIPQK
-126 KTDTPVVE
+126 TPDTAVVEQPVVT
-134 EPTVTSVVSATTK
+134 PVVSATTK
-147 PVPSTRSPTVTSAI
+147 AVPASSSPTITSVI
-161 RQTESREVLNTVQAD
+161 PQTESQEVLNAVQAD
-176 QPAHSSS
+176 QADRTSS

-299 EVNLWP
+299 DVNLWP

-330 SYAAKT
+330 SYASKT

>member
-1 MVKVTKRFS
+1 MVKVTKRLS
-10 GFICLS
+10 GLICLS
-16 SLWALSLSA
+16 SLWALSLGSA
-25 VSVSYA
+25 SVSYA

-45 VLQRKAETRPAAK
+45 VVQRKAETRPAAK
-58 KEVAPV
+58 KEAVPV
-64 QKMQAQSATS
+64 NKTQAQSRAS
-74 SALNPAPQKAQLPV
+74 SALNPAQPQAQIPV
-88 SEPASSPAVAV
+88 SESARAPTVAV
-99 APAVSTVPV
+99 APAVSTVPT
-108 IKAQPAGAV
+108 QPVTTV
-117 KLTESILQK
+117 KLTESIPQK
-126 KTDTPVVE
+126 TPDTAVVEQPVVT
-134 EPTVTSVVSATTK
+134 PVVSATTK
-147 PVPSTRSPTVTSAI
+147 PVSASSSPTITSVI
-161 RQTESREVLNTVQAD
+161 PQTESQKVLKTVQAD
-176 QPAHSSS
+176 QPDRTSS

-290 HAKTLAAQK
+290 HAKTLAVQK
-299 EVNLWP
+299 DVNLWP

-330 SYAAKT
+330 SYASKT

>member
-1 MVKVTKRFS
+1 MVKVTKRLS
-10 GFICLS
+10 GLICLS
-16 SLWALSLSA
+16 SLWALSLGSA
-25 VSVSYA
+25 GISYA

-45 VLQRKAETRPAAK
+45 VVQRKAETRPATK
-58 KEVAPV
+58 KEAVPV
-64 QKMQAQSATS
+64 NKTQAQSRAS
-74 SALNPAPQKAQLPV
+74 SALNPAQPQAQIPV
-88 SEPASSPAVAV
+88 SEPVRAPAVAAV
-99 APAVSTVPV
+99 PAVSTVPT
-108 IKAQPAGAV
+108 QPVTTV
-117 KLTESILQK
+117 KLTESIPQK
-126 KTDTPVVE
+126 TPDTAVVEQPVVT
-134 EPTVTSVVSATTK
+134 PVVSATTK
-147 PVPSTRSPTVTSAI
+147 PVSASSSPTITSVI
-161 RQTESREVLNTVQAD
+161 PQTESQKVLKTVQAD
-176 QPAHSSS
+176 QADRTSS

-299 EVNLWP
+299 DVNLWP

-330 SYAAKT
+330 SYASKT